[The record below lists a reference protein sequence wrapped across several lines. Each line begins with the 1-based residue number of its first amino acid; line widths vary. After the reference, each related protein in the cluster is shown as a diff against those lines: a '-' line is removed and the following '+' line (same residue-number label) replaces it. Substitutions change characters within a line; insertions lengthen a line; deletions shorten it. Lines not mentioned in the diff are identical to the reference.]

1 MTHLPYVIG
10 AYVVFVLVLGA
21 DAIGSWLRLRVAR
34 RQALARQQRQHTRA
48 ARQDAAAP
56 LPTELER

>member
-34 RQALARQQRQHTRA
+34 RLALARQQRQQTRA
-48 ARQDAAAP
+48 VKQDAAAP
-56 LPTELER
+56 LSTELER